1 MGSDELTELIELEEL
16 LLLDELLKIP
26 VELIEELLSESM
38 LSVEVLGDGALDPPQ
53 AVNRA
58 RILPSMAMGFNINL
72 PFQESDN
79 T

>member
-53 AVNRA
+53 AVNRV